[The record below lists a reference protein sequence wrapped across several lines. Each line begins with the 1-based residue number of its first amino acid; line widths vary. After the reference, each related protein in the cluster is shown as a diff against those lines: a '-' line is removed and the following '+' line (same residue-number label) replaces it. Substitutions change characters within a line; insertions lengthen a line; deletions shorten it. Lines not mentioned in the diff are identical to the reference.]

1 MIYTVECSFADP
13 GSEAEWNDFYSL
25 EKLPALI
32 SVSGLQTSQ
41 RFKSLSAGC
50 PVYLAMHSIDG
61 LAVLEDDEYRQKGGG
76 NFARWQQHITDWHR
90 NLYNGLERAPAL
102 GEGDHLIV
110 SAVGPEP
117 LIEMGLEPDLM
128 RAVAL
133 DKFPES
139 RWLAKLDSAIGLSV
153 ETLPK
158 DVHLYAPMTA
168 QLTSGNGAM
177 PRTQGQTGMPNLR
190 LDEAIK
196 RHTGLTARI
205 RCFGYPAPA
214 IYARN

>member
-1 MIYTVECSFADP
+1 MIYTVECSFANP
-13 GSEAEWNDFYSL
+13 ASEAEWNDFYSL

-32 SVSGLQTSQ
+32 SVSGFHTSQ
-41 RFKSLSAGC
+41 RFKALGPGC

-61 LAVLEDDEYRQKGGG
+61 LAVLEGDEYRQKGGG

-90 NLYNGLERAPAL
+90 NLYGGLERAPAI

-133 DKFPES
+133 EKFPEN
-139 RWLAKLDSAIGLSV
+139 RWLAKLNSAISLRV

-168 QLTSGNGAM
+168 QLTSGSGTA
-177 PRTQGQTGMPNLR
+177 PQTQGR
-190 LDEAIK
+190 S
-196 RHTGLTARI
+196 RHA
-205 RCFGYPAPA
+205 
-214 IYARN
+214 